1 MMMNSIQ
8 KPGRAMRCPEYRGCI
23 TTCYKIPFPQTFRK
37 QNTLRLPS
45 RVSIPRPRYY
55 NSRSPRVHASN
66 PSSGYGSAWLTP
78 QDSYLT
84 VGLAHCFSKGDDGK
98 LTDRFV
104 IEPISANQIE
114 AMANGAKTC
123 FKQAFGTT
131 LQDALTLDKSQLP
144 PDFATASYCDNF
156 AARADACARTW
167 LRPHA
172 LDNLLDIVPLGQ
184 MKTGYNFSIEE
195 KRVLNV
201 ENIVTDDDN
210 IKQDISIDVYGR
222 NAKEE
227 AAEKLAAD
235 GARYEAKSEA
245 KEEEDE
251 LDALLA

>member
-1 MMMNSIQ
+1 MHSS
-8 KPGRAMRCPEYRGCI
+8 EYRGCI
-23 TTCYKIPFPQTFRK
+23 TPCCKLSIPQTFRK
-37 QNTLRLPS
+37 QNALKLPS
-45 RVSIPRPRYY
+45 RVSNPRPEHYDF
-55 NSRSPRVHASN
+55 RSLRVHASN
-66 PSSGYGSAWLTP
+66 AALGYGSAWLTP

-84 VGLAHCFSKGDDGK
+84 VGLAHCFSKSDDGK

-123 FKQAFGTT
+123 FKQAYGTT

-144 PDFATASYCDNF
+144 PDFAAASYCDNF

-172 LDNLLDIVPLGQ
+172 MDNLLDIVPLGQ
-184 MKTGYNFSIEE
+184 MKSGYNFSIEE

-235 GARYEAKSEA
+235 GARYEAKNET
-245 KEEEDE
+245 KEEEEEDE